1 MGFIQKDALTTTI
14 ITYLG
19 IALGYLNRG
28 VLFLLLFTS
37 EQIGLVSLII
47 TAGLLFAQLSNL
59 GSIYVSWRFFPFF
72 RNRERKNYGFLLLNC
87 LIIFFGICLFSFIY
101 WFFDKEISDFYSQK
115 SNAFLDYYFW
125 IIPIGIANVYFIL
138 FDFYLRS
145 LQRNIISIFL
155 QEIILRLITLS
166 LLVLFALKIIQFHHF
181 LTLNL
186 LAYFIPTLILLIFL
200 LRINELHF
208 SLGSITVP
216 KRFQKILVNFSL
228 FSYFN
233 TLTTLLVISLDTLM
247 IASFIGLTA
256 TGVYTNIVYLTSA
269 IQVPYR
275 SIIRVSSPLIAK
287 YWKEKNIDEM
297 QKLYQ
302 KVSSVGLLI
311 GTTTF
316 SLIWIN
322 RIELFSYLPQEYQ
335 PGIATFLFLMIGRI
349 VDMICGLNG
358 TIFSTSRK
366 FKYDLLFSIFL
377 SFSVFGLNY
386 FLIPVYGIAGAAFST
401 GFALIIYNLGRVWY
415 IYYCFK
421 IHPFTKQMIYITNL
435 FFGLVLINEFTYSV
449 IHFEN
454 PILAILIKSLVFLI
468 AYILPVLI
476 FNWEPE
482 SSAYLKKWGRKLGIK
497 ANFVD

>member
-1 MGFIQKDALTTTI
+1 MGFIQKDALTSTI

-47 TAGLLFAQLSNL
+47 TVGLLFAQLSNL

-72 RNRERKNYGFLLLNC
+72 RNTERKHYGFLLLNC
-87 LIIFFGICLFSFIY
+87 LIILFGICLFSFIY
-101 WFFDKEISDFYSQK
+101 WFFKDEISNFYSQK
-115 SNAFLDYYFW
+115 SNEFLDYYFW

-155 QEIILRLITLS
+155 QEIILRLLTLT
-166 LLVLFALKIIQFHHF
+166 LLVLFAFKAIQFHHF

-186 LAYFIPTLILLIFL
+186 LAYLIPTLILLIYL

-208 SLGSITVP
+208 SLSSITVP

-233 TLTTLLVISLDTLM
+233 TLTTLLVISMDTLM

-275 SIIRVSSPLIAK
+275 SIIRVSSPLVAK
-287 YWKEKNIDEM
+287 YWKEKNIHEM

-322 RIELFSYLPQEYQ
+322 RIELFSYLPLEYQ
-335 PGIATFLFLMIGRI
+335 PGISTFLFLMIGRI

-366 FKYDLLFSIFL
+366 FKYDLIFSIFL

-386 FLIPVYGIAGAAFST
+386 LLIPVYGIAGAAFST
-401 GFALIIYNLGRVWY
+401 GFALIIYNFGRVWY
-415 IYYCFK
+415 IYHSFK
-421 IHPFTKQMIYITNL
+421 IQPFTKQMIYIFCL
-435 FFGLVLINEFTYSV
+435 FFGLILVNEFIYSV
-449 IHFEN
+449 FQMEN
-454 PILAILIKSLVFLI
+454 KILAMFIKTVIFLL
-468 AYILPVLI
+468 AYLFPTLI

-482 SSAYLKKWGRKLGIK
+482 TRAYLEKWGRKLGKK